1 MVYDIVLPTLL
12 WFDLPFWLPS
22 TWYEFPCVC
31 SHAFAS
37 GLPAAPCPATPS
49 HSKRT
54 DEEAAASGS
63 TGKWGVHIPDGYI
76 WLEYQPKKEIK
87 GPDNPTSQLLPIM
100 SNKFRSG
107 DGEGRKDKGG
117 GRGSRSKREKTQIY
131 RYHNYTDHTPIDTTI
146 RHPFD
151 AQPIPRPLQQACR
164 AHSGGTQ
171 GCAGAAEGFARGAV
185 PWMECEPV
193 KPWFFTMEVL

>member
-31 SHAFAS
+31 FRFAHGTLSRDTIAFQTNRR
-37 GLPAAPCPATPS
+37 GGGRVGV
-49 HSKRT
+49 HG
-54 DEEAAASGS
+54 EVGS
-63 TGKWGVHIPDGYI
+63 TYSWRIHLAWIST
-76 WLEYQPKKEIK
+76 KKEIK

-131 RYHNYTDHTPIDTTI
+131 RYHHYTDHTPIDTTI
-146 RHPFD
+146 RRPFD

-185 PWMECEPV
+185 PRMECEPV